1 MRSIRLKILMLAR
14 WPILAG
20 TLAFLAGTLLSIAP
34 IRAFEDLDRG
44 SCPLPPPAEKI
55 TPAKD
60 RGFLWRISKGG
71 HTSYLYGTV
80 HTAKLDWIFPGKTVL
95 AAFRASD
102 RVAVEVDWRDPDVKQ
117 RVAKSLSA
125 PENNPPL
132 PDPLLKRIQTF
143 AERVCFPLSDLDKI
157 PLPLKLTALAFYM
170 SRYDGLYPEFGIDAS
185 LSELAFLLGGKP
197 VVSLENF
204 ETRDRVDDASD
215 RIVLATEQIEGLES
229 GRTRELGLRIVEVW
243 AESRYDDFL
252 RYKEWC
258 ECFDTDAHRR
268 NWGRFTEDRNRIMAL
283 GIDALHEMGDSVFAA
298 VGYAHM
304 VGDRGLPRLLEQMG
318 YQVEF
323 VVFAKGG

>member
-1 MRSIRLKILMLAR
+1 MLAR

-34 IRAFEDLDRG
+34 IRAFEHVERE
-44 SCPLPPPAEKI
+44 SCPLPPPVEKI

-60 RGFLWRISKGG
+60 RGFVWRISKGG

-80 HTAKLDWIFPGKTVL
+80 HTAKPGWTVL
-95 AAFRASD
+95 GLGRTVRAAFDASD
-102 RVAVEVDWRDPDVKQ
+102 RLAVEVDLLDPDVKQ
-117 RVAKSLSA
+117 RVQKSLSA
-125 PENNPPL
+125 PENNLPL

-157 PLPLKLTALAFYM
+157 PLRLKLTALAIHM
-170 SRYDGLYPEFGIDAS
+170 SLYDGLYPPFGADAW
-185 LSELAFLLGGKP
+185 LSELARLTGKP
-197 VVSLENF
+197 VVSLENPEF
-204 ETRDRVDDASD
+204 SAQAFRVDDASD
-215 RIVLATEQIEGLES
+215 RIVLSTEAIEGLES
-229 GRTRELGLRIVEVW
+229 GRTRELSLRRVEVW

-258 ECFDTDAHRR
+258 ECFDTDADRR
-268 NWGRFTEDRNRIMAL
+268 YWGRFIEDRNRIMAL
-283 GIDALHEMGDSVFAA
+283 GIDALHEKGHSVFAA

>member
-1 MRSIRLKILMLAR
+1 MLAR
-14 WPILAG
+14 WPILVG

-34 IRAFEDLDRG
+34 IRAFEQLERG
-44 SCPLPPPAEKI
+44 SCPLLPPAEKI

-80 HTAKLDWIFPGKTVL
+80 HTAKLGWIFPGRTVR
-95 AAFRASD
+95 AAFDASD
-102 RVAVEVDWRDPDVKQ
+102 RLAVEVDFMDPDVKQ
-117 RVAKSLSA
+117 RVAKSERA
-125 PENNPPL
+125 PENNLPL

-143 AERVCFPLSDLDKI
+143 AERVCFPLSDLDKW
-157 PLPLKLTALAFYM
+157 PLRLKLTALALHM
-170 SRYDGLYPEFGIDAS
+170 SRYDGLLPEFGIDAQ
-185 LSELAFLLGGKP
+185 LSELARDTGKP
-197 VVSLENF
+197 VVSLEGP
-204 ETRDRVDDASD
+204 ERVKVDDASD
-215 RIVLATEQIEGLES
+215 RIVLATEEIEGLES

-258 ECFDTDAHRR
+258 ECFDTDADRR
-268 NWGRFTEDRNRIMAL
+268 HWGRFTEDRNRIMAL
-283 GIDALHEMGDSVFAA
+283 GIDALHEMGHGVFAA

-304 VGDRGLPRLLEQMG
+304 VGDRGLPGLLEQMG

-323 VVFAKGG
+323 VVFAKRG

>member
-1 MRSIRLKILMLAR
+1 MLAR
-14 WPILAG
+14 WTILAG
-20 TLAFLAGTLLSIAP
+20 TLAFLAGTLLSIAH
-34 IRAFEDLDRG
+34 IRAFEDLERG
-44 SCPLPPPAEKI
+44 SCPLPPPIEKF

-80 HTAKLDWIFPGKTVL
+80 HTAKPDWWSLGRTVR
-95 AAFRASD
+95 AAFDASD
-102 RVAVEVDWRDPDVKQ
+102 RLALEVDLLDPDVKQ

-132 PDPLLKRIQTF
+132 PDPLLKRIQTC
-143 AERVCFPLSDLDKI
+143 AERVCFPLSDLDKM
-157 PLPLKLTALAFYM
+157 PLRLKLTALAFYM
-170 SRYDGLYPEFGIDAS
+170 SRYDGLHPAFGIDAS
-185 LSELAFLLGGKP
+185 LSELARSTGKP
-197 VVSLENF
+197 IVSLENP
-204 ETRDRVDDASD
+204 ETRVRVDDAAD
-215 RIVLATEQIEGLES
+215 RIVLATEEIEGLES
-229 GRTRELGLRIVEVW
+229 GGTRELGLRAVVVW

-252 RYKEWC
+252 RFKEWC
-258 ECFDTDAHRR
+258 EGFNTDADRR
-268 NWGRFTEDRNRIMAL
+268 HWVRFTEDRNRIMAL
-283 GIDALHEMGDSVFAA
+283 GIDVLHEMGDSVFAA